1 MQMDLCASPLVPP
14 PGQDVMVGG
23 YQVLGRLA
31 IGGMSELF
39 LAQESIDGEAVRY
52 VVIKLLPADHPARPI
67 APDAERL
74 FLREGRTL
82 LRLDHPNVCH
92 SYAFGNAGP
101 RRYIAMEWIDGVSLR
116 ALMRELP
123 AQGRLLPFPLVANLI
138 AQVAAGLHHAHTV
151 RDARRV
157 PLRLVHRDVSP
168 TNIMIRY
175 DGVVKLIDFGVAQVV
190 EHQVEALPSAVRG
203 KLAYMAPE
211 QMRDDD
217 HVDHRAD
224 LFALGVCM
232 YELLTGIRLY
242 RRESERATADAV
254 LYGEV
259 PSARKVRPKVPE
271 ALDEIVQRALQ
282 KSPVDRFEDA
292 AAMQTALEEYLIDV
306 GEAMGP
312 RKLGAMMDG
321 LFPGRGRAPEIEPEV
336 DVAERISDPGPLPP
350 PTGLPREPESVSQT
364 AAREPIAP
372 SVTAVDRGTPLPVAA
387 QTPSRRPVTRSGR
400 NRRAWLLAAS
410 LLGGL
415 AAAVALRT
423 PVRRSVVLLPS
434 LRGVQ
439 AVRLPATGPT
449 GPISVSS
456 VSADGSGGPGAGLQ
470 SRLPAPL
477 GAMPAA
483 AVAPRR
489 PPLEADDAAGSAPKL
504 LRKGS
509 KPSTAGFIEDP
520 GF

>member
-1 MQMDLCASPLVPP
+1 MDLRASLQLPP
-14 PGQDVMVGG
+14 PAQDVTVGG

-39 LAQESIDGEAVRY
+39 LAQECIDGEAIRF

-82 LRLDHPNVCH
+82 LRLDHPNICH

-116 ALMRELP
+116 GLMRALP
-123 AQGRLLPFPLVANLI
+123 SHGRLLPFPLVANLI

-151 RDARRV
+151 RDARNT

-190 EHQVEALPSAVRG
+190 EHQVEALSSAVRG

-217 HVDHRAD
+217 VDHRAD

-254 LYGEV
+254 LYGDV
-259 PSARKVRPKVPE
+259 PSARKARPKVPE

-312 RKLGAMMDG
+312 RKLGAMMDS

-336 DVAERISDPGPLPP
+336 DVAERISDPGPLPSP
-350 PTGLPREPESVSQT
+350 AGILREPLSVAQGAVSG
-364 AAREPIAP
+364 PIP
-372 SVTAVDRGTPLPVAA
+372 SSVTAVVDGTPLPVAVQA
-387 QTPSRRPVTRSGR
+387 PSHRPVARAK
-400 NRRAWLLAAS
+400 RRLRGWLLAAG

-415 AAAVALRT
+415 AAAIALRV
-423 PVRRSVVLLPS
+423 PARRSVVLLPS

-439 AVRLPATGPT
+439 AVPLPVTGPL
-449 GPISVSS
+449 GPVSVSS
-456 VSADGSGGPGAGLQ
+456 ARPEPDGSGASLQ
-470 SRLPAPL
+470 PRLPGVL

-489 PPLEADDAAGSAPKL
+489 PVDADDAAISAPKL
-504 LRKGS
+504 PRKGP
-509 KPSTAGFIEDP
+509 KASTAGFIEDP